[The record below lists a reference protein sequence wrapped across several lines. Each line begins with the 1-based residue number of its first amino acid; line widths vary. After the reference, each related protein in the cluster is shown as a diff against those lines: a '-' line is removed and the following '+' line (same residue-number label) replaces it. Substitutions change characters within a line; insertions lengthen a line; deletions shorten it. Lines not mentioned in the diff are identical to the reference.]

1 MGAYR
6 RMRALSGIRPVN
18 KESDMTLNFKTLRL
32 MFSGAIVGVAI
43 AGMFGVDTSS
53 VEAMGVASAAGAGS
67 TLLALKSMA
76 II

>member
-1 MGAYR
+1 
-6 RMRALSGIRPVN
+6 
-18 KESDMTLNFKTLRL
+18 MTLNFRTLRL

-53 VEAMGVASAAGAGS
+53 LGAMSFASAAGAGS
-67 TLLALKSMA
+67 TLLAIKSMA

>member
-1 MGAYR
+1 
-6 RMRALSGIRPVN
+6 
-18 KESDMTLNFKTLRL
+18 MTLNFRTLRL
-32 MFSGAIVGVAI
+32 MVSGAIVGVAI

-53 VEAMGVASAAGAGS
+53 IEAMGVASAAGAGS

>member
-1 MGAYR
+1 
-6 RMRALSGIRPVN
+6 
-18 KESDMTLNFKTLRL
+18 MTWNLRTLRL

-53 VEAMGVASAAGAGS
+53 LGSMSFASAVGAGS
-67 TLLALKSMA
+67 TLLAIKSMA

>member
-1 MGAYR
+1 
-6 RMRALSGIRPVN
+6 MRALLTTPDTF
-18 KESDMTLNFKTLRL
+18 KEKNMTLNLRTLRL

-53 VEAMGVASAAGAGS
+53 IGAMSFASAAGAGS
-67 TLLALKSMA
+67 TFLAIKSMA